1 MLKCNEAIGN
11 KKEMKETA
19 LSCPDNDREK
29 EVRN

>member
-1 MLKCNEAIGN
+1 LKCGEVIDN
-11 KKEMKETA
+11 KKEMRETG